1 MSCYQAIKT
10 MTKFEEQRSHRLN
23 VFMKNNTQLS
33 EMRDSSTRTWR
44 VLSSYTGLTYQLSYY
59 TVQLQACRLQCPIS
73 DQIGLVITN
82 HLREFWLSFYQVWNN
97 TRDLKSVVWFGTKI
111 SQDRV
116 EFLHNHIHFKN
127 ITLNFSNTG
136 FWTVSIVFFYP
147 IPNVLSVES
156 LVMSVFFTN
165 FSKWCAKTQQ
175 NETGEV
181 NRCVGVNIRLNCS
194 QNPHFF
200 QNRWNLHLPQEGT
213 LDQASLGHPPAA
225 PFHEAPLSLS
235 QSR

>member
-97 TRDLKSVVWFGTKI
+97 TCDLKSVVWFGTKI

-127 ITLNFSNTG
+127 ITLNFSHTG
-136 FWTVSIVFFYP
+136 FWTVSIVF
-147 IPNVLSVES
+147 LSDSQRSSGES
-156 LVMSVFFTN
+156 LVMSVFLRISQN
-165 FSKWCAKTQQ
+165 GAQKRSKMTFNK
-175 NETGEV
+175 TGEV
-181 NRCVGVNIRLNCS
+181 NRCVGVNICFNCS
-194 QNPHFF
+194 YKSPKKIKFDWCVN
-200 QNRWNLHLPQEGT
+200 HLEC
-213 LDQASLGHPPAA
+213 H
-225 PFHEAPLSLS
+225 
-235 QSR
+235 